1 MRTVTINWLD
11 DETVSIEVD
20 GQEVTSANHDEEGWA
35 GMKAVIATA
44 TKVAEALGVEVR
56 TEGTPNL

>member
-1 MRTVTINWLD
+1 MSIVTVNWLD
-11 DETVSIEVD
+11 DENVSIEVN
-20 GQEVTSANHDEEGWA
+20 GQEVTYANHDEEGWA

-44 TKVAEALGVEVR
+44 TKVAEALGAEVR